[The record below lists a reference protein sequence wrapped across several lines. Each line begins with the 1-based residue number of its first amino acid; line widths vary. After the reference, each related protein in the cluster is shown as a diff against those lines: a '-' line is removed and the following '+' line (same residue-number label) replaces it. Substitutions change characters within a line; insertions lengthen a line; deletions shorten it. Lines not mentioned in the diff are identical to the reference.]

1 MNKKLYLCQ
10 FNMEKRRH
18 ILAIINPVS
27 GTGHKEKIPRLLDTV
42 IDHDLNDVSIVMSE
56 YAGHAHEI
64 AEMAVAEG
72 IDIVVAIGGD
82 GTVNEVGS
90 ALCGTDT
97 ALAIVPCG
105 SGNGLAR
112 HLRISMNAS
121 RALQVL
127 NNGVVGQFDYCTVN
141 KRPFF
146 CTCGMGFDATVSN
159 KFANEGTRGFIT
171 YIKTALSEYLKY
183 KPQEYFI
190 DIDGKKMHEKA
201 FVIACCNAAQ
211 YGNNAFIAPRATMQ
225 DGLIDITVMSPFS
238 VAHCPI
244 IGARLF
250 LRQLGHDHHVSI
262 YRGKRIVI
270 ERRHDD
276 VMHVDGD
283 PVMMPAR
290 LVLENVSKG
299 IKIMVPPT
307 LPDDV

>member
-1 MNKKLYLCQ
+1 
-10 FNMEKRRH
+10 MEKLRH

-27 GTGHKEKIPRLLDTV
+27 GTGNKDKIPRA
-42 IDHDLNDVSIVMSE
+42 IDNMVDREKNDVSIIMSE

-64 AEMAVAEG
+64 AAQAVDDG
-72 IDIVVAIGGD
+72 VDVVVAIGGD

-97 ALAIVPCG
+97 AMAIVPSG

-127 NNGVVGQFDYCTVN
+127 NDGVVGSFDYCTVN
-141 KRPFF
+141 GRPFF
-146 CTCGMGFDATVSN
+146 CTCGMGFDATVSY
-159 KFANEGTRGFIT
+159 KFSNEGTRGFIT
-171 YIKTALSEYLKY
+171 YIKTALSEYIKY
-183 KPQEYFI
+183 KPQEYLI
-190 DIDGKKMHEKA
+190 DIDGAKLREKA

-211 YGNNAFIAPRATMQ
+211 YGNNAYIAPRATMQ
-225 DGLIDITVMSPFS
+225 DGLIDVTVMHPFS
-238 VAHCPI
+238 VIESPL

-250 LRQLGHDHHVSI
+250 LRQLNRDNHVSI
-262 YRGKRIVI
+262 YRGKHVVI
-270 ERRHDD
+270 ERQHDD
-276 VMHVDGD
+276 IIHIDGD

-290 LVLENVSKG
+290 LEIQNVSQG
-299 IKIMVPPT
+299 IKILVPPS

>member
-1 MNKKLYLCQ
+1 
-10 FNMEKRRH
+10 MEDKRRH
-18 ILAIINPVS
+18 IVAIINPVS
-27 GTGHKEKIPRLLDTV
+27 GTGKKDKIPRLIDTV
-42 IDHDLNDVSIVMSE
+42 VDNDSNDVSIFMSE

-64 AEMAVAEG
+64 AAQAASDG
-72 IDIVVAIGGD
+72 ADIVVAIGGD

-127 NNGVVGQFDYCTVN
+127 NNGVVGVFDYCTVN
-141 KRPFF
+141 DKPFF
-146 CTCGMGFDATVSN
+146 CTCGMGFDAAVSY
-159 KFANEGTRGFIT
+159 KFSNEGTRGFIT
-171 YIKTALSEYLKY
+171 YIKTTLSEYIKY
-183 KPQEYFI
+183 KPQEYLI
-190 DIDGKKMHEKA
+190 DIDGAKLSEKA

-211 YGNNAFIAPRATMQ
+211 YGNNAYIAPRATMQ
-225 DGLIDITVMSPFS
+225 DGLIDVTVMHPFNLVESPL
-238 VAHCPI
+238 

-250 LRQLGHDHHVSI
+250 LRQLNHDNHVSI
-262 YRGKRIVI
+262 YRGKRVVI

-276 VMHVDGD
+276 IVHVDGD
-283 PVMMPAR
+283 PMMMPAR
-290 LVLENVSKG
+290 IVVENVSKG
-299 IKIMVPPT
+299 IHILVPPT

>member
-1 MNKKLYLCQ
+1 MNR
-10 FNMEKRRH
+10 KR

-27 GTGHKEKIPRLLDTV
+27 GTSNKDKIPRLIDTV
-42 IDHDLNDVSIVMSE
+42 VDHDQNDVSIIATE
-56 YAGHAHEI
+56 YAGHAREI
-64 AEMAVAEG
+64 ATDAVKDG
-72 IDIVVAIGGD
+72 FDVVVAIGGD

-90 ALCGTDT
+90 SLCGTST

-127 NNGVVGQFDYCTVN
+127 NNGVVGEFDFCTVN
-141 KRPFF
+141 DKPFF
-146 CTCGMGFDATVSN
+146 CTCGMGFDAKVSD

-171 YIKTALSEYLKY
+171 YIKTTLAEYIKY
-183 KPQEYFI
+183 KPQRYII
-190 DIDGKKMHEKA
+190 DIDGERLEEKA

-211 YGNNAFIAPRATMQ
+211 YGNNAYIAPRASMQ
-225 DGLIDITVMSPFS
+225 DGLIDVTVMHPFNIVQSPL
-238 VAHCPI
+238 

-262 YRGKRIVI
+262 YRGKHVVI
-270 ERRHDD
+270 ERDHDD
-276 VMHVDGD
+276 VMHIDGD
-283 PVMMPAR
+283 PMMMPAR
-290 LVLENVSKG
+290 LEIKNRQRG
-299 IKIMVPPT
+299 IRILVPPT